1 MTELQNVDVH
11 AHIVP
16 GPLIEMVGER
26 QVEGLSLDDAFMVD
40 GDRRLGPLRP
50 GMTSASE
57 RLRWMDQEGIAEQW
71 VSPWLDLFT
80 WRQLGAEG
88 RREWVSTVNR
98 AVGDV
103 VSASAGRLRAV
114 PFVDVSLGA
123 EIALEDLDRL
133 AGEMDPFVVMVNS
146 APSGVALADPE
157 LAAFWD
163 GVAAKKLT
171 VMLHPPGNGPSCSFT
186 RPVLQ
191 NVSGRVIDASAAV
204 VELMAAGLFDRLTD
218 LQVIVVHGGGFLPY
232 QTFRLDGLVRAG
244 LLDQTEMKRPPSEIL
259 STLWYDTV
267 ALDPASLELLVRRVG
282 AGRVL
287 LGSDAP
293 FPIGDQHPVRTL
305 QSSALAESDKKA
317 ICCANARRLM
327 QVRTST
333 AGGTRS

>member
-1 MTELQNVDVH
+1 MTEPQNVDAH

-16 GPLIEMVGER
+16 GPLLDMVSDG
-26 QVEGLSLDDAFMVD
+26 QVEGLSFDGSFVSD

-50 GMTSASE
+50 GMTSLDE
-57 RLRWMDQEGIAEQW
+57 RLRWMDREGIAEQW

-80 WRQLGAEG
+80 WRQLPADA
-88 RREWVSTVNR
+88 RREWVSSVNR
-98 AVGDV
+98 TVGDV
-103 VSASAGRLRAV
+103 VAASAGRLRAV
-114 PFVDVSLGA
+114 PFVDVTLGA
-123 EIALEDLDRL
+123 GTALEDLDRL
-133 AGEMDPFVVMVNS
+133 TGDLDPFVVMVNS
-146 APSGVALADPE
+146 APSGVALADPG
-157 LAAFWD
+157 LAPFWD
-163 GVAAKKLT
+163 AVAAKKLT

-186 RPVLQ
+186 RPALQ

-244 LLDQTEMKRPPSEIL
+244 LLDQTAMRRAPSEIL

-282 AGRVL
+282 ASRVL

-293 FPIGDQHPVRTL
+293 FPIGDPHPVGTL
-305 QSSALAESDKKA
+305 QASALADEDKAA
-317 ICCANARRLM
+317 ICCINARRL
-327 QVRTST
+327 QARTSVT
-333 AGGTRS
+333 EGARS